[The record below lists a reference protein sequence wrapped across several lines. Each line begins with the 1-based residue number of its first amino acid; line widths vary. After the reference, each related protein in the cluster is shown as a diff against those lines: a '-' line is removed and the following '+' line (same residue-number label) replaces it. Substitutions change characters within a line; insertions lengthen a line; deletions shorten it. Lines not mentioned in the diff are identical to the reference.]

1 MNKNT
6 KKNFRKVAPLALVG
20 CLAVGGLGASA
31 WLTTEDTDEHTH
43 SITAGTFK
51 LTLDGGDTGFEW
63 ETAYPVTDA
72 VGQAATAE
80 TEGVVVGS
88 LKAENTGEVS
98 MVARLAIA
106 TEEFYKDVEDDAKI
120 AEDKIH
126 VYITDEADAVVYN
139 GLLSDANK
147 DNGFGAVAILN
158 TGESKTYTVRLY
170 IDSEATND
178 DLYYDA
184 DGDADGKK
192 EAAKSANFR
201 LAVLSVQND
210 GGITTGVNK
219 DDGSASSATEIDE
232 TAFDSIAAKAGLTR

>member
-1 MNKNT
+1 MKNL
-6 KKNFRKVAPLALVG
+6 KKKMKKVAPLALVG

-31 WLTTEDTDEHTH
+31 WLTTKDKDEPTH

-51 LTLDGGDTGFEW
+51 LTLDGDTGFKW

-72 VGQAATAE
+72 VGQAATPE
-80 TEGVVVGS
+80 TDGVVVGS

-106 TEEFYKDVEDDAKI
+106 TEDFYKDIDDDDAKI

-126 VYITDEADAVVYN
+126 VYITDEADTVVYD

-158 TGESKTYTVRLY
+158 AGESKTYTVRLY
-170 IDSEATND
+170 IDSKATND
-178 DLYYDA
+178 DLYYGEDADA
-184 DGDADGKK
+184 DGVKD
-192 EAAKSANFR
+192 AAKSANFR

-210 GGITTGVNK
+210 GGITTDVQK
-219 DDGSASSATEIDE
+219 ADGSASSVSDIDE

>member
-1 MNKNT
+1 MK
-6 KKNFRKVAPLALVG
+6 KVAPLALVG

-31 WLTTEDTDEHTH
+31 WLTTSNKDDHTQ

-51 LTLDGGDTGFEW
+51 LTLDGETGFKW

-80 TEGVVVGS
+80 TEGVEVGALTVTNS
-88 LKAENTGEVS
+88 GEVS
-98 MVARLAIA
+98 QVARLAIA

-158 TGESKTYTVRLY
+158 AGESKTYTVRLY
-170 IDSEATND
+170 IDSNAIND

-184 DGDADGKK
+184 DNDGEK

-210 GGITTGVNK
+210 GGITTDVDK
-219 DDGSASSATEIDE
+219 ADGNPSSATEIDE

>member
-1 MNKNT
+1 MKNL
-6 KKNFRKVAPLALVG
+6 KKKMKKVAPLALVG

-31 WLTTEDTDEHTH
+31 WLTTSDKDEHTH
-43 SITAGTFK
+43 SITAGTFDV
-51 LTLDGGDTGFEW
+51 TLSGDTGFEW

-106 TEEFYKDVEDDAKI
+106 TEDFYKDIEDDAKI

-139 GLLSDANK
+139 GLLSDADK

-158 TGESKTYTVRLY
+158 AGESKTYTVRLY
-170 IDSEATND
+170 IDSNATND

-184 DGDADGKK
+184 DGDADGEK
-192 EAAKSANFR
+192 EAAKSANFK

-210 GGITTGVNK
+210 GGITTDAQK
-219 DDGSASSATEIDE
+219 ADGSASSASDIDE
-232 TAFDSIAAKAGLTR
+232 TAFDTIATKAGLTR